1 MAKGNKKQKQQK
13 ETKQKNQLQF
23 KMDSKY
29 LDIIF
34 PVLLIVLFVFLMK
47 PMVIDGLSPQG
58 VDVVASLASS
68 HQIKEFEKKTGEEAL
83 WNPYKFSG
91 MPTYH
96 RRGPV
101 AFSIDN
107 ILNELGNISNNI
119 FIWYLFGAI
128 GMYFFFRYLKFT
140 PLISLLGVLT
150 FILIPHFKSLYLEGH
165 YAKVRAIMVLPWIVF
180 TFMFFLDKKSI
191 LGAALFALA
200 FGLQIRTQHY
210 QIVFYTGLLIFAI
223 GVYPFLKLLLD
234 KDYKLFGKA
243 TGLLFVSLVLAI
255 LMAAQPLFL
264 AKEYLPWSK
273 RGKTTINLNQP
284 KMESTADKDGVNL
297 EYATQWSTHPSEL
310 FTWFLPH
317 FYGGMSIEKYTGN
330 DIPQLKNRDVPGYW
344 GYMPFT
350 QSYEYMGIITLMLA
364 FIGIWFYR
372 KDKLIISL
380 LIFSG
385 FLILLSFGRHLEWF
399 YGLFFNYFPYFNKF
413 RAPMMSVTIN
423 FFIISIFAVFGLK
436 YLLELV
442 RDEFDWKKYKN
453 LMIILASFFGLGV
466 ILWITGQSMSFVK
479 IGENYNPQVM
489 PLIIEV
495 RQDFY
500 FKDITRYFILILIV
514 IGFII
519 GYLKNKINFTI
530 LNIVII
536 GVVLFDMIT
545 IQQRVNKQ
553 YIDLKKVENKYF
565 AETDTDKYLKSDD
578 EIFRI
583 MPPAKSMNDNR
594 WAYYHQTIGGY
605 SPIKMYTIEEILE
618 NNIFGGWDKSLPI
631 NWNVL
636 QMLNVKY
643 VISQNNI
650 SNDNLTLIHTD
661 EKDKLL
667 TYLFNNYLSRG
678 FFVGKVMIIKD
689 DYERLQ
695 FINNPDFK
703 PATIALLE
711 TKIEKP
717 IETPDSSYCYVKEFT
732 PNKVS
737 MDVFTDKQSLFVIS
751 ELFYPPGWKVFVDN
765 KEIDKIY
772 KTDHVLMSIIVPAG
786 NHEVELRF
794 EPDSYFENIR
804 ISYAS
809 LGIIYLVIV
818 LSVVNFYRTKKRDS
832 SLRSE

>member
-1 MAKGNKKQKQQK
+1 MSKGHKKQKQQK
-13 ETKQKNQLQF
+13 EVNKPTPSQF
-23 KMDSKY
+23 KIESKH
-29 LDIIF
+29 LDIAF

-68 HQIKEFEKKTGEEAL
+68 HQNKVFEKETGEKAL

-96 RRGPV
+96 RHGPV

-107 ILNELGNISNNI
+107 ILNNLGKIFNNM
-119 FIWYLFGAI
+119 FIYYLFGVF
-128 GMYFFFRYLKFT
+128 GMYFFFRYLKFS
-140 PLISLLGVLT
+140 PLISLLGALI

-165 YAKVRAIMVLPWIVF
+165 FAKVRAIMVIPWIVF
-180 TFMFFLDKKSI
+180 AFMYFLDKKSV

-223 GVYPFLKLLLD
+223 GVYPFLKLLFD
-234 KDYKLFGKA
+234 KEYKLFGKS
-243 TGLLFVSLVLAI
+243 TGLLFASLILAL

-264 AKEYLPWSK
+264 AKEYIPYSK
-273 RGKTTINLNQP
+273 RGKTTINIKQP
-284 KMESTADKDGVNL
+284 KMETTAEKDGVNFN
-297 EYATQWSTHPSEL
+297 YATQWSTHPSEL
-310 FTWFLPH
+310 LTWFMPR
-317 FYGGMSIEKYTGN
+317 FYGGMSLEKYTGN
-330 DIPQLKNRDVPGYW
+330 SVPQLKNRNVPGYW
-344 GYMPFT
+344 GHMPFT

-385 FLILLSFGRHLEWF
+385 FLIMLSFGRHLEWF
-399 YGLFFNYFPYFNKF
+399 YGLFFNYLPYFNKF

-423 FFIISIFAVFGLK
+423 FFIVSVFAVFGLK
-436 YLLELV
+436 YLYELV

-453 LMIILASFFGLGV
+453 LLIILGSFFGLGV
-466 ILWITGQSMSFVK
+466 ILWISGQSMSFTK
-479 IGENYNPQVM
+479 IGQNYDPQVI
-489 PLIIEV
+489 PLLVEV

-500 FKDITRYFILILIV
+500 FTDLTRYFFLILLV

-530 LNIVII
+530 LSLVII
-536 GVVLFDMIT
+536 GIVLFDLIS

-553 YIDLKKVENKYF
+553 YINLQKVENKYF
-565 AETDTDKYLKSDD
+565 SQTDTDKYLKTDS
-578 EIFRI
+578 EIFRVL
-583 MPPAKSMNDNR
+583 PPAKSMNDNR

-605 SPIKMYTIEEILE
+605 SPIKMYTIEELLE
-618 NNIFGGWDKSLPI
+618 NNVFGGWDKSLPI

-643 VISQNNI
+643 VILQNKIQNKK
-650 SNDNLTLIHTD
+650 LTLVHSN
-661 EKDKLL
+661 EKNKLY

-678 FFVGKVMIIKD
+678 FFVGKTRVIED
-689 DYERLQ
+689 SYERLR
-695 FINNPDFK
+695 FINQPEFK
-703 PATIALLE
+703 PDSIALLE
-711 TKIEKP
+711 TECGASIE
-717 IETPDSSYCYVKEFT
+717 IPDSSYCFVKEFT

-751 ELFYPPGWKVFVDN
+751 ELFYPPGWKVFVDK
-765 KEIDKIY
+765 KEVDKIY
-772 KTDHVLMSIIVPAG
+772 KTNHVLMSIVIPEG

-794 EPDSYFENIR
+794 EPDSYYENIT

-809 LGIIYLVIV
+809 LGIIYLVIIF
-818 LSVVNFYRTKKRDS
+818 SVVNYFRTKKS
-832 SLRSE
+832 SK